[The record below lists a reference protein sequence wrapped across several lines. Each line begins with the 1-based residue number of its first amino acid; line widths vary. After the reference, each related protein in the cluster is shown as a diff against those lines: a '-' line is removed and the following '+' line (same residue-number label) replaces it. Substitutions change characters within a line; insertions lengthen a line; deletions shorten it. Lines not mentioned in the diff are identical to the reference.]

1 MRLISPHPRI
11 IQRICMS
18 ITASQLKQMSNT
30 GNTHIDNTLPTV
42 TISPW
47 LSLSINEDLILIWV
61 LTDSICLLKIS
72 LTFCYILTTWLANC
86 SHWIKIFF
94 DVLFNLEKFTK
105 HIRICK
111 LHLFKWETRRIQYI
125 NFYYQYK
132 TNRICLVLSFI
143 FNFICLRSHLLF
155 WLLSSKAF
163 HHFAKLFIFIHC
175 I

>member
-1 MRLISPHPRI
+1 MRPISPHPQI
-11 IQRICMS
+11 IQRICMC

-94 DVLFNLEKFTK
+94 DVLFNFEKFTK

-111 LHLFKWETRRIQYI
+111 LHLFKWKTRRIQYK

-132 TNRICLVLSFI
+132 TNRICLV
-143 FNFICLRSHLLF
+143 FNFQFHLLKVTSIF

-163 HHFAKLFIFIHC
+163 YHFAKLFIFIHC